1 MFPLQS
7 GVRRGRMRKIRNKG
21 MKLMREYLKKKNVQP
36 SWRTYFV
43 TAMGAMA
50 QGLFASLLIGT
61 ILGTLGDR
69 FGIGFLSDIAA
80 FAKNNYVVGAA
91 IGVAVAAALKA
102 DGLVLL
108 SSAVVGAMG
117 YVMGAEITVDGAAL
131 ADTAGPAGATVAVRS
146 STELGKLGSKE
157 TKVDIL
163 VTPLVTILSGLAM
176 P

>member
-21 MKLMREYLKKKNVQP
+21 MKLMREFLKKKNVQP

-69 FGIGFLSDIAA
+69 FGIGFLT
-80 FAKNNYVVGAA
+80 F
-91 IGVAVAAALKA
+91 
-102 DGLVLL
+102 
-108 SSAVVGAMG
+108 
-117 YVMGAEITVDGAAL
+117 
-131 ADTAGPAGATVAVRS
+131 
-146 STELGKLGSKE
+146 
-157 TKVDIL
+157 
-163 VTPLVTILSGLAM
+163 
-176 P
+176 